1 MENRSTLQMAAALAL
16 LVVGATAVV
25 YAILTTAPT
34 GADVGPSEAALRCRE
49 DSLALVEGATTSA
62 ALAGGDGIVRGTL
75 SGPGFEAEWA
85 CTYLEGPD
93 GWLITSGL
101 TDYRRK

>member
-1 MENRSTLQMAAALAL
+1 MAAALAL
-16 LVVGATAVV
+16 LVVGAMAVV
-25 YAILTTAPT
+25 YAMLTTAPT
-34 GADVGPSEAALRCRE
+34 GADVGPSEAASRCRD
-49 DSLALVEGATTSA
+49 DSLTLVEGATTSA

-93 GWLITSGL
+93 GWLVTSGL

>member
-1 MENRSTLQMAAALAL
+1 MQSKWDLIVAIALAALVAALAISGFL
-16 LVVGATAVV
+16 LRDGPHGARV
-25 YAILTTAPT
+25 
-34 GADVGPSEAALRCRE
+34 ADEAASRCRE
-49 DSLALVEGATTSA
+49 DSLSLVEGATTSA

>member
-1 MENRSTLQMAAALAL
+1 MVSKGDLIVAIALAALVAALAIAGFL
-16 LVVGATAVV
+16 LRDGPHGARV
-25 YAILTTAPT
+25 
-34 GADVGPSEAALRCRE
+34 ADEAASRCRE
-49 DSLALVEGATTSA
+49 DSLSLVEGATTSA

>member
-1 MENRSTLQMAAALAL
+1 MAAALAL
-16 LVVGATAVV
+16 LVVGAMAVV

-49 DSLALVEGATTSA
+49 DSLSLVEGATTSA

-85 CTYLEGPD
+85 CTYLEGSD
-93 GWLITSGL
+93 GWLVTSGL

>member
-1 MENRSTLQMAAALAL
+1 MVNKSTLQMAAALAL
-16 LVVGATAVV
+16 LVVGAMAVV
-25 YAILTTAPT
+25 YAMLTTAPT
-34 GADVGPSEAALRCRE
+34 GARVADEAASRCRE
-49 DSLALVEGATTSA
+49 DSLSLVEGATTSA

>member
-1 MENRSTLQMAAALAL
+1 MQSKGALIVAIALAALVVAALAITGFL
-16 LVVGATAVV
+16 LRDGPHGARV
-25 YAILTTAPT
+25 
-34 GADVGPSEAALRCRE
+34 ADEAASRCRE
-49 DSLALVEGATTSA
+49 DSLSLVEGATTSA